1 MDSGDEYKIRLTAS
15 DSCHNNDSINACLE
29 LNNKIKIE
37 KSENVDKANQIR
49 LNEDTLFKFDCIV
62 NEDKITLKLSEI
74 DNLAPFIYIIN
85 LDLDGI
91 REKHK
96 VFRACDDLDEVKEH
110 LDKLFQNKKILLSQD
125 KEEEIELKIKV
136 NYISYED
143 EFQIT
148 LERKMTDNKD
158 AMLLKLYEIQKN
170 KEKLIKDC
178 LKYAKSGGDNI
189 NEIEKKIKEFK
200 EKEI

>member
-37 KSENVDKANQIR
+37 KSENVDKAKQIR

-178 LKYAKSGGDNI
+178 LKYAKSGGANI

>member
-37 KSENVDKANQIR
+37 KSENVDKAKQIR

-158 AMLLKLYEIQKN
+158 AMLLKLYEIQT
-170 KEKLIKDC
+170 
-178 LKYAKSGGDNI
+178 
-189 NEIEKKIKEFK
+189 KKRKVNNRFSKICK
-200 EKEI
+200 IWRS

>member
-37 KSENVDKANQIR
+37 KSENVDKAKQIR

-158 AMLLKLYEIQKN
+158 AMLLKLYEIQK
-170 KEKLIKDC
+170 KKDSITS
-178 LKYAKSGGDNI
+178 K
-189 NEIEKKIKEFK
+189 
-200 EKEI
+200 

>member
-37 KSENVDKANQIR
+37 KSENVDKAKQIR

-178 LKYAKSGGDNI
+178 LKYAKSGGGDV

>member
-37 KSENVDKANQIR
+37 KSENVDKAKQIR

-158 AMLLKLYEIQKN
+158 AILLKLYEIQKN
-170 KEKLIKDC
+170 KEKLIKDSI
-178 LKYAKSGGDNI
+178 KYEKYGGYN
-189 NEIEKKIKEFK
+189 IKE
-200 EKEI
+200 I